1 MNEILGILDSLEA
14 TIVDSKKVPMTS
26 KVMLDE
32 NYLLDIIDKIRLSLK
47 SANNLAREKV
57 DIEQTPQFSKESL
70 GLSSSETDQKVTDK
84 MIEAAKVQA
93 EEIKEGANAYADD
106 VLANLQLVISKMQ
119 KNLIH
124 FDKNLESGRSILESK
139 RNKGVIEN
147 EA

>member
-57 DIEQTPQFSKESL
+57 DIEQTPQYSKESL

-119 KNLIH
+119 KNYIH
-124 FDKNLESGRSILESK
+124 IHHCVLD
-139 RNKGVIEN
+139 
-147 EA
+147 